1 MVLGEEESFKSRPV
15 VKKVEKPDS
24 KLILQ
29 LDEISRQVDVISR
42 YVAMLSKRV
51 DDALA
56 LTRVQEEKI
65 KDLEDRIEALT
76 AREL

>member
-1 MVLGEEESFKSRPV
+1 MFSEEETFKFTP
-15 VKKVEKPDS
+15 KQKPVEKINNKIS
-24 KLILQ
+24 LQ
-29 LDEISRQVDVISR
+29 LTDISKQIDIISR

-65 KDLEDRIEALT
+65 KDIESRIEALT
-76 AREL
+76 ARELE

>member
-1 MVLGEEESFKSRPV
+1 MFREEESFRFTPKE
-15 VKKVEKPDS
+15 KEVEKTDNKVS
-24 KLILQ
+24 LQ
-29 LDEISRQVDVISR
+29 LTDISKQIDIISR

-65 KDLEDRIEALT
+65 KDIESRIEALT
-76 AREL
+76 ARELE